1 MHSTF
6 LKGNPVNMMNTDSV
20 LLKYRM
26 VSFFSF
32 YNQSLKIN
40 LITRLFP
47 ASLQR
52 KCSGTRFPV
61 RVANQEWLW
70 LFFRQALDHLTIFSF
85 LEFKAFLPISVSILL
100 ILFLLSFILFIYL
113 FFSTAIHCVR
123 MLLVWNWVRHITRP
137 YVIWS
142 ISLTVTPR

>member
-85 LEFKAFLPISVSILL
+85 LEFKACYLFLPISVSILL
-100 ILFLLSFILFIYL
+100 ILFLLSFIYLFIY
-113 FFSTAIHCVR
+113 FSRQLYIAFECYWCGTESAI
-123 MLLVWNWVRHITRP
+123 
-137 YVIWS
+137 
-142 ISLTVTPR
+142 